1 MNEKNILVVGIFVVD
16 LSFKANKLP
25 SPGETIIGDNY
36 IIGPGGK
43 GSNQAVAISRAGG
56 KVSLIARI
64 GDDHFANIG
73 LNLYQ
78 KENVNTEGLIIAKGE
93 NTGSAAISVDKYGM
107 NSIIVVPGAAS
118 GIDKSLIDEKIDLFN
133 DTSLLLTGYE
143 IPLEVTNH
151 SLNLAKKKGL
161 RTILNPAPYFE
172 NHKEVFKLVDYLTPN
187 EHEASSLTKVSVNSI
202 DDARVAG
209 QKICELGVGTSII
222 TLGEKGVLCTRGVD
236 DQDGLYFPSFKIND
250 EVIDTVGAGDVFNG
264 AFATGISEGMSLEF
278 ALVFANKAASLSVR
292 KVGAALSA
300 PLRNEINQ
308 LWFRVL

>member
-25 SPGETIIGDNY
+25 SPGETIIGENY

-93 NTGSAAISVDKYGM
+93 NTGSAAISVDKNGM

-118 GIDKSLIDEKIDLFN
+118 GIDKSVIEEKIDMFN
-133 DTSLLLTGYE
+133 DSSLLLTGYE

-172 NHKEVFKLVDYLTPN
+172 NDKEVFKLVDYLTPN
-187 EHEASSLTKVSVNSI
+187 EHEASSLTKVSVKSI
-202 DDARVAG
+202 DDARLAG
-209 QKICELGVGTSII
+209 QKICEPKSGG
-222 TLGEKGVLCTRGVD
+222 R
-236 DQDGLYFPSFKIND
+236 YF
-250 EVIDTVGAGDVFNG
+250 
-264 AFATGISEGMSLEF
+264 
-278 ALVFANKAASLSVR
+278 
-292 KVGAALSA
+292 
-300 PLRNEINQ
+300 NQ
-308 LWFRVL
+308 CC

>member
-25 SPGETIIGDNY
+25 SPGETIIGENY

-64 GDDHFANIG
+64 GDDHFADIG

-93 NTGSAAISVDKYGM
+93 NTGSAAISVDKNGM

-118 GIDKSLIDEKIDLFN
+118 GIDKSVIEEKIDMFN
-133 DTSLLLTGYE
+133 DSSLLLTGYE

-151 SLNLAKKKGL
+151 SLNLAKKK
-161 RTILNPAPYFE
+161 RT
-172 NHKEVFKLVDYLTPN
+172 
-187 EHEASSLTKVSVNSI
+187 
-202 DDARVAG
+202 
-209 QKICELGVGTSII
+209 
-222 TLGEKGVLCTRGVD
+222 
-236 DQDGLYFPSFKIND
+236 
-250 EVIDTVGAGDVFNG
+250 
-264 AFATGISEGMSLEF
+264 
-278 ALVFANKAASLSVR
+278 
-292 KVGAALSA
+292 
-300 PLRNEINQ
+300 
-308 LWFRVL
+308 

>member
-16 LSFKANKLP
+16 LSFKARKLP
-25 SPGETIIGDNY
+25 LPGETIIGEDY

-43 GSNQAVAISRAGG
+43 GSNQAVAISRVGG
-56 KVSLIARI
+56 NVSLIARI

-93 NTGSAAISVDKYGM
+93 NTGSAAISVDKNGM

-133 DTSLLLTGYE
+133 DSSLLLTGYE

-161 RTILNPAPYFE
+161 KTILNPAPYFDNSIE
-172 NHKEVFKLVDYLTPN
+172 NYKFVDYLTPN
-187 EHEASSLTKVSVNSI
+187 EHEASSLTKVSVKSI

-209 QKICELGVGTSII
+209 QKICQLGVGTSII
-222 TLGEKGVLCTRGVD
+222 TLGEKGVLCIRGVD
-236 DQDGLYFPSFKIND
+236 DQDGLYFPSFKIK
-250 EVIDTVGAGDVFNG
+250 EKVIDTVGAGDVFNG
-264 AFATGISEGMSLEF
+264 AFATGISEGMSLEN
-278 ALVFANKAASLSVR
+278 ALEFANKAASLSVR

-300 PLRNEINQ
+300 PYRKEI
-308 LWFRVL
+308 

>member
-25 SPGETIIGDNY
+25 SPGETIIGENY

-93 NTGSAAISVDKYGM
+93 NTGSAAISVDKNGM
-107 NSIIVVPGAAS
+107 NSFIVVPGAAS
-118 GIDKSLIDEKIDLFN
+118 GLNKSLIDEKIDLFN
-133 DTSLLLTGYE
+133 DSSLLLTGYE

-161 RTILNPAPYFE
+161 ETILNPAPYFE
-172 NHKEVFKLVDYLTPN
+172 NDKEVFKLVDYLTPN
-187 EHEASSLTKVSVNSI
+187 EHEASSLTKVSVKSI

-236 DQDGLYFPSFKIND
+236 DQDGLYFPSFKIK
-250 EVIDTVGAGDVFNG
+250 EKVIDTVGAGDVFNG
-264 AFATGISEGMSLEF
+264 AFANGISEDMGLEN
-278 ALVFANKAASLSVR
+278 ALSFANKAASLSVR
-292 KVGAALSA
+292 RAGAALSA
-300 PLRNEINQ
+300 PYRKEI
-308 LWFRVL
+308 

>member
-25 SPGETIIGDNY
+25 SPGETIIGENY

-93 NTGSAAISVDKYGM
+93 NTGSAAISVDKNGM

-118 GIDKSLIDEKIDLFN
+118 GIDKSLIEEKIDLFN
-133 DTSLLLTGYE
+133 DSSLLLTGYE

-161 RTILNPAPYFE
+161 ETILNPAPYFE
-172 NHKEVFKLVDYLTPN
+172 NDKEVFKLVDYLTPN
-187 EHEASSLTKVSVNSI
+187 EHEASSLTKVSVKSI

-209 QKICELGVGTSII
+209 QKICELGVGTSVI

-236 DQDGLYFPSFKIND
+236 DQDGLYFPSFKIKD

-264 AFATGISEGMSLEF
+264 AFATGISEGMSLEY
-278 ALVFANKAASLSVR
+278 ALEFANKAASLSVR
-292 KVGAALSA
+292 KAGAALSA
-300 PLRNEINQ
+300 PYRNQ
-308 LWFRVL
+308 F

>member
-1 MNEKNILVVGIFVVD
+1 MGHVVILGVFVADTAYRADRMPVM
-16 LSFKANKLP
+16 
-25 SPGETIIGDNY
+25 GETVLGNSFSL
-36 IIGPGGK
+36 GPGGK

-93 NTGSAAISVDKYGM
+93 NTGSAAISVDKNGM

-118 GIDKSLIDEKIDLFN
+118 GIDKSVIEEKIDMFN
-133 DTSLLLTGYE
+133 DSSLLLTGYE

-161 RTILNPAPYFE
+161 RTILNPAPFFE
-172 NHKEVFKLVDYLTPN
+172 NDKEVFKLVDYLTPN
-187 EHEASSLTKVSVNSI
+187 EHEASSLTKVSVKSI

-222 TLGEKGVLCTRGVD
+222 TLGEKGI
-236 DQDGLYFPSFKIND
+236 YFANKD
-250 EVIDTVGAGDVFNG
+250 ENFFLEAYKLKKAVIDTTGAGDAFNG
-264 AFATGISEGMSLEF
+264 AFAVGLASDLDTKD
-278 ALVFANKAASLSVR
+278 ALTFANKVAGISTTRLGAAASMPFAKELE
-292 KVGAALSA
+292 
-300 PLRNEINQ
+300 NN
-308 LWFRVL
+308 

>member
-25 SPGETIIGDNY
+25 SPGETIIGENY

-93 NTGSAAISVDKYGM
+93 NTGSAAISVDKNGM

-118 GIDKSLIDEKIDLFN
+118 GINKSLIDEKIDLFN
-133 DTSLLLTGYE
+133 DSSLLLTGYE

-151 SLNLAKKKGL
+151 SLDLAKRKGL
-161 RTILNPAPYFE
+161 ETILNPAPYFE
-172 NHKEVFKLVDYLTPN
+172 NDKEVFKLVDYLTPN
-187 EHEASSLTKVSVNSI
+187 EHEASSLTKVSVKSI

-236 DQDGLYFPSFKIND
+236 DRDGLYFPSFKIKD

-308 LWFRVL
+308 L